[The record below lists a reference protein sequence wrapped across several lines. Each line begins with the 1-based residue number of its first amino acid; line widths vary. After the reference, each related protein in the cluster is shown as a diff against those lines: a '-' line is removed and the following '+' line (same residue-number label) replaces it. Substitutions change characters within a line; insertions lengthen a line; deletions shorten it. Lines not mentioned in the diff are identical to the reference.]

1 MFSIPFLAFHES
13 GSIVVILLNLV
24 YQLFHVVGTTH
35 IDARFT
41 SDAIS
46 HAYIVSTWSAEAWCL
61 LIELV
66 RELLT

>member
-46 HAYIVSTWSAEAWCL
+46 HAYIVST
-61 LIELV
+61 
-66 RELLT
+66 